1 MRTDNYRNTLSTG
14 MIDLTVDRKL
24 ISMRYWR
31 QTSIRENTNLSLF
44 QLMLFPNNEK
54 AFSCINEL
62 SQCRTIREPLFS
74 SCTLHTLS
82 QKRHNVECSESNSF
96 STNTKFYFNYSFRI
110 LRECLRN
117 FRKLQY

>member
-24 ISMRYWR
+24 ASMRYWR

-54 AFSCINEL
+54 AFSCINKL
-62 SQCRTIREPLFS
+62 SQCLTIREWLFS

-82 QKRHNVECSESNSF
+82 QKRHICRMLREHQF
-96 STNTKFYFNYSFRI
+96 STNTKFYFNYCFRI
-110 LRECLRN
+110 LRECLRKR
-117 FRKLQY
+117 FRKQY